1 MARIYSGVSKE
12 ESPYVH
18 YKVEY
23 SIVSRVLRS
32 VKVSFKVSAR
42 LDNSASWVGTGPDQY
57 IKVYIYADGEWH
69 SATLKSTSATWS
81 GTSWHSKTITV
92 TIPVSVSQT
101 QVSGIKFKAA
111 GHGALSARACDGFA
125 ISASTQYRQCKSA
138 TIAVTGKGNNSA
150 SVKVSGLTAADG
162 YTRTIKWY
170 AGSTLKG
177 TTTVNG
183 TSGTYTFTGLKPAT
197 TYTLKAVICSGS
209 TVVRTISVSCV
220 TLNENLEITPT
231 AYDTM
236 IHLALSGM
244 QSGPSY
250 TRKIKVY
257 AKNAAGTY
265 ALNQEV
271 SSQNAAVDIYISNL
285 IPLTSYDI
293 RVDVTNGSTVY
304 VTKSLTVETIANM
317 SNLPRPF
324 IRSVRQETV
333 DGDIVIDFGVDKLL
347 DGAVFQLYVDNAVY
361 SEHSSVG
368 ELRVSQINDL
378 SMYSIKIVSTHPDI
392 EETVGSNVITF
403 YTVTAFNWTDASK
416 TSAADWNMLR
426 AKILYKLRNFIS
438 DEEMRALGNDTIIG
452 AAAGKPIKAD
462 IYNGLLYGLKLLGA
476 QTNMAN
482 KRPGDAIK
490 LSDIEALRTAFNSL

>member
-1 MARIYSGVSKE
+1 MAQIYSGVSKE

-23 SIVSRVLRS
+23 SIASRALSS

-42 LDNSASWVGTGPDQY
+42 LDNSSSWVGTGSDQY

-69 SATLKSTSATWS
+69 SATLKSTSATWR
-81 GTSWHSKTITV
+81 GTSWHSKTIAV

-111 GHGALSARACDGFA
+111 GHGALSAKTCDSLS
-125 ISASTQYRQCKSA
+125 ISASSQYRQCKDA
-138 TIAVTGKGNNSA
+138 TIAVTGEGNNSV

-183 TSGTYTFTGLKPAT
+183 TSGTYTFTGLNPAT

-209 TVVRTISVSCV
+209 TAVRTISVSCA
-220 TLNENLEITPT
+220 TLNEKLEITPT

-244 QSGPSY
+244 QPGPSY

-257 AKNAAGTY
+257 VKNAAGTY

-271 SSQNAAVDIYISNL
+271 ACQNAEVDIYISNL

-293 RVDVTNGSTVY
+293 RVDVNNGSTVY

-317 SNLPRPF
+317 SSLPRPF
-324 IRSVRQETV
+324 IKSVRQEMV
-333 DGDIVIDFGVDKLL
+333 GGDTVIDWGVDKLL
-347 DGAVFQLYVDNAVY
+347 DGAVFQLYINNVVFG
-361 SEHSSVG
+361 EHSGVG
-368 ELRVSQINDL
+368 DL
-378 SMYSIKIVSTHPDI
+378 KIPQTSDIAEYSIKIVSTHPDI
-392 EETVGSNVITF
+392 EGTAQSNVITF
-403 YTVTAFNWTDASK
+403 YAVSAFNWTDASK
-416 TSAADWNMLR
+416 TSAADWNILR
-426 AKILYKLRNFIS
+426 EKILYKLRNFIS
-438 DEEMRALGNDTIIG
+438 NEEVTALGNDTIRD
-452 AAAGKPIKAD
+452 AAAGEPIKAD

-482 KRPGDAIK
+482 KRPGDVIK

>member
-1 MARIYSGVSKE
+1 MAQIYSGVSKE

-23 SIVSRVLRS
+23 SIASRALSS

-42 LDNSASWVGTGPDQY
+42 LDNSASWVGTGSDQY

-69 SATLKSTSATWS
+69 SATLKSTSATWR

-111 GHGALSARACDGFA
+111 GHGALSAKTCDGLS
-125 ISASTQYRQCKSA
+125 INASLQYRQCKDA
-138 TIAVTGKGNNSA
+138 TITVMGKGNDSA

-183 TSGTYTFTGLKPAT
+183 KSSAYTFTGLKPAT
-197 TYTLKAVICSGS
+197 TYTLKAAICSGS
-209 TVVRTISVSCV
+209 TVVRTISVSCA

-244 QSGPSY
+244 QPGPSY

-257 AKNAAGTY
+257 VKSVAGTY

-271 SSQNAAVDIYISNL
+271 SSQNAAADIYISNL

-293 RVDVTNGSTVY
+293 RVDVTGGSTVY

-317 SNLPRPF
+317 SSLPRPF
-324 IRSVRQETV
+324 IRSVRQEAI

-347 DGAVFQLYVDNAVY
+347 DGAIFQLYVDNAVY
-361 SEHSSVG
+361 GEHSSVG
-368 ELRVSQINDL
+368 EFRIPQTSDMV
-378 SMYSIKIVSTHPDI
+378 MYSIKIVSTHPDI
-392 EETVGSNVITF
+392 EGTAQSNVITF
-403 YTVTAFNWTDASK
+403 YAVSAFNWTDASK
-416 TSAADWNMLR
+416 ISAADWNMLR

-438 DEEMRALGNDTIIG
+438 DEEMRALGNNTIIG
-452 AAAGKPIKAD
+452 AAVGEPIKAD

-490 LSDIEALRTAFNSL
+490 LSDIEALRTTFNSL